1 MTHQLTLWC
10 IFRNEEC
17 LAGFPWAA
25 VGRGPPDPAAVASP
39 AAVCEIDSW
48 KCVVALGL
56 SVGLHSTGS
65 TPCVCPAE
73 RSRLRSSNYISPIFM
88 V

>member
-39 AAVCEIDSW
+39 AAVCEIDS
-48 KCVVALGL
+48 
-56 SVGLHSTGS
+56 
-65 TPCVCPAE
+65 
-73 RSRLRSSNYISPIFM
+73 
-88 V
+88 